1 MLKIAIAQIN
11 VMVGAIEA
19 NTDLIINYCVQAY
32 EEQQCDL
39 IVFPEL
45 VLTGYPPEDL
55 LFRPELKTR
64 IQKALMR
71 IQSSINNIDI
81 LIGTPQFDNDN
92 MYNSAVWIQKGKI
105 TNIANKIHLPN
116 YSVFDEKRY
125 FNSGTQP
132 VIVKIKDIP
141 VGILI
146 CEDIWYEQPVSEL
159 SANAAKL
166 IININASP
174 FHINKSA
181 DRVQCVLDH
190 VHKTKIPVIYMNLI
204 GGQDELVF
212 DGGSFA
218 IGADEKIHYFAP
230 EFDEGLYYCNF
241 EFKNN
246 RLETI
251 PENSFP
257 RLSSVTAVYQAL
269 VLGVRDYILK
279 NGFKGVILGL
289 SGGIDSA
296 LTLTIVADAI
306 GAENVEAVMMPF
318 TYTAEISIA
327 DAQQEAKNLGVEYKV
342 IEINKAYHAFIE
354 LLADEFKDTEI
365 DTTEENLQARC
376 RGIILMAIS
385 NKKRK
390 LVVTTG
396 NKSEMAVGY
405 ATLYGDMAGGFGV
418 LKDVPKTL
426 VYQLAIYR
434 NSLSK
439 VIPERVIERA
449 PSAELA
455 PNQQD
460 SDSLPDYEILDKIIE
475 LYVEQDAGLSDI
487 ITSGIEESVAIRIIK
502 MINQNEHKRRQA
514 APGVRI
520 SRRSFSRDRRY
531 PITSG
536 F

>member
-1 MLKIAIAQIN
+1 MLKVAIAQIN
-11 VMVGAIEA
+11 VVVGAIEA
-19 NTDLIINYCVQAY
+19 NTDLIIKYCIEAY
-32 EEQQCDL
+32 TQQQCDL

-55 LFRPELKTR
+55 LFRPELVPRIEKALTR
-64 IQKALMR
+64 IQSTVR
-71 IQSSINNIDI
+71 NIDI
-81 LIGTPQFDNDN
+81 LLGTPQLINSK
-92 MYNSAVWIQKGKI
+92 MYNSAVWIHEGNIINI
-105 TNIANKIHLPN
+105 TNKMHLPN

-125 FNSGTQP
+125 FNAGTEFD
-132 VIVKIKDIP
+132 IVTIKDIP

-146 CEDIWYEQPVSEL
+146 CEDIWYEQPVLDLKSKG
-159 SANAAKL
+159 AKL

-174 FHINKSA
+174 FHIDKQIE
-181 DRVQCVLDH
+181 REQLVLEH
-190 VHKTKIPVIYMNLI
+190 VAKVKIPIIYLNLV

-212 DGGSFA
+212 DGGSFVVS
-218 IGADEKIHYFAP
+218 ADKKINYVAA
-230 EFDEGLYYCNF
+230 EFQENLYYCDF
-241 EFKNN
+241 EEKAN

-251 PENSFP
+251 AKSSYA
-257 RLSSVTAVYQAL
+257 RLDTVAVVYQAL
-269 VLGVRDYILK
+269 VVGVRDYIVK
-279 NGFKGVILGL
+279 NGFEGVILGL

-306 GAENVEAVMMPF
+306 GSNNVEAVMMPF
-318 TYTAEISIA
+318 TYTAKMSID
-327 DAQQEAKNLGVEYKV
+327 DAQQEAESLGVEYKV
-342 IEINKAYHAFIE
+342 IEINQAYNAFIE
-354 LLADEFKDTEI
+354 LLTDDFAGTQVDTAEQ
-365 DTTEENLQARC
+365 NLQARC
-376 RGIILMAIS
+376 RGVLLMAIS
-385 NKKRK
+385 NKKKK

-405 ATLYGDMAGGFGV
+405 ATLYGDMAGGFGA

-426 VYQLAIYR
+426 VYQLARYR
-434 NSLSK
+434 NTISN

-460 SDSLPDYEILDKIIE
+460 SDSLPDYDTLDKIIE
-475 LYVEQDAGLSDI
+475 LYVEQDMGLNEIVS
-487 ITSGIEESVAIRIIK
+487 SGIAKETVVKIIK
-502 MINQNEHKRRQA
+502 MIEQNEHKRRQA